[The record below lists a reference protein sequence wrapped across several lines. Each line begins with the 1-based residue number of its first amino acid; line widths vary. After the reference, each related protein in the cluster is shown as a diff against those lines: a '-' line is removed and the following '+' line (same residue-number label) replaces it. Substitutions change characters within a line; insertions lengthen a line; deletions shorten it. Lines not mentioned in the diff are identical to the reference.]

1 MELIELTKESRID
14 MMAAKMTMEEE
25 ASKLERFPSP
35 KFQSIRIFEKVGVLL
50 TEESNTI
57 TLASWHD
64 IRC

>member
-1 MELIELTKESRID
+1 MESIELSQKSRID
-14 MMAAKMTMEEE
+14 VVVAKMAMEEE
-25 ASKLERFPSP
+25 TTSFKRYTCP
-35 KFQSIRIFEKVGVLL
+35 KFQSIRIFKKVGVLL

>member
-1 MELIELTKESRID
+1 
-14 MMAAKMTMEEE
+14 MMAAKMTMKEE